1 MSEEELDSDEL
12 RSFELRWILLVK
24 FGELLQIKLSR
35 FCGVALR
42 FRWSC
47 LPAAVSSAAC
57 CANPSRVL

>member
-24 FGELLQIKLSR
+24 LSKLLQVKLSW

-42 FRWSC
+42 FCGCC

-57 CANPSRVL
+57 GANSS